1 MSYFF
6 LPIILLIGAA
16 LRFFHNTAVALW
28 HDEAF
33 SALYL
38 RYPWEEMFY
47 RIGLDVHP
55 PLYYILLRIWSYFA
69 GDSLLSLRLL
79 SILFGVLTVWAG
91 YLFVKQAFGNKKLA
105 LLASLVLAINPFQI
119 QYALEARMYT
129 LGTFFVLWSSYILLK
144 ALDSEGRKS
153 LKYWAGYGLIVAA
166 GLYTHYY
173 ILFSVAAQ
181 VLYLILYFLKSRRIN
196 VLPKAVMAYGLSLIL
211 YLPWIPTLL
220 QQVKRVEQSY
230 WIPAMD
236 RWSVPGTVWKMMFGG
251 QGIGRMYLVAASA
264 VSLFLIIY
272 FIRKVRSFAKWYVLF
287 GLLVPISAAIA
298 LSLRTN
304 LYLDRYFV
312 FSSLFFS
319 ILVIITF
326 TKISNR
332 ALRWFLILAL
342 IAGSLFAFF
351 KNWSD
356 LGIKNKPGM
365 AAASA
370 YVNRNAKPGDKIYVG
385 SSFIFFTFKYYND
398 TQITPLLI
406 STEPIESIP
415 HFSGTAILTNDDLI
429 LDISRAQK
437 NSLVWLL
444 WTTGFGGSKPQVP
457 PNWKQLDE
465 QSYEDAPGFK
475 GRIVVTKY
483 KAE

>member
-1 MSYFF
+1 
-6 LPIILLIGAA
+6 
-16 LRFFHNTAVALW
+16 
-28 HDEAF
+28 
-33 SALYL
+33 
-38 RYPWEEMFY
+38 
-47 RIGLDVHP
+47 
-55 PLYYILLRIWSYFA
+55 SYFA

-105 LLASLVLAINPFQI
+105 LLASLLLAINPFQI

-129 LGTFFVLWSSYILLK
+129 LGTFLVLWSSYLLQK
-144 ALDSEGRKS
+144 ALDNSVQDGRKNI
-153 LKYWAGYGLIVAA
+153 KYWLGYSVIVAA

-173 ILFSVAAQ
+173 VLFSIAAQGLYIIFYFVRSKKFNILF
-181 VLYLILYFLKSRRIN
+181 KSA
-196 VLPKAVMAYGLSLIL
+196 LAYGLSVLL
-211 YLPWIPTLL
+211 YLPWVPTLL
-220 QQVKRVEQSY
+220 AQIKRVEESY

-251 QGIGRMYLVAASA
+251 QGIGRIYLAVASA
-264 VSLFLIIY
+264 ISLFLIIY
-272 FIRKVRSFAKWYVLF
+272 FIRRVRSFAKWYVLL

-298 LSLRTN
+298 VSLRTN

-312 FSSLFFS
+312 FASLFFS
-319 ILVIITF
+319 ILVVITF
-326 TKISNR
+326 LKISNR
-332 ALRWFLILAL
+332 AVRWFLILAL

-370 YVNRNAKPGDKIYVG
+370 YINQNAKFGNKIYVG
-385 SSFIFFTFKYYND
+385 SSFIFFTFKYYNG
-398 TQITPLLI
+398 TGITPLLI
-406 STEPIESIP
+406 SSEPIESIP

-437 NSLVWLL
+437 NSTVWLL

-457 PNWKQLDE
+457 ADWRQISE
-465 QSYEDAPGFK
+465 TSFEDAPGFK
-475 GRIVVTKY
+475 GWIVTTKY
-483 KAE
+483 LVN